1 MHAAHSSQAFYA
13 PLEVESD
20 FAIAGC
26 ARQATGRRA
35 LPRMSCACCIDIRTR
50 HEGTKVFSMHSAN
63 NTSLILLSRH
73 TKIFRDLESII
84 ILIYVENL
92 QVHVCVGGLGAK
104 FT

>member
-1 MHAAHSSQAFYA
+1 
-13 PLEVESD
+13 
-20 FAIAGC
+20 
-26 ARQATGRRA
+26 
-35 LPRMSCACCIDIRTR
+35 
-50 HEGTKVFSMHSAN
+50 MHSAN